1 MSHIDKACHLASDS
15 PLIILTYDAR
25 VVDDRLSAILLLAGS
40 QELKKIEETYIGL
53 ISDRSCHVQGSFVS
67 DLSTL

>member
-15 PLIILTYDAR
+15 PLIISTY
-25 VVDDRLSAILLLAGS
+25 DDRLSAILILAGS